1 MKRRATLDFLFPLSL
16 FTIFIIVSSIL
27 LSISIGGYRK
37 VQAAD
42 EQQNDILI
50 SSYITN
56 KIRSFDYR
64 NIMMKRID
72 GTNCLMLNKT
82 IQSENYTTYLYYKDD
97 SINEL
102 LMKSNQPVDL
112 RDGTKVLKVKDYK
125 MELENGMFTFY
136 YKGIKGNEYQQ
147 KVALIGK

>member
-1 MKRRATLDFLFPLSL
+1 MKRKATLDFLFPLSL

-56 KIRSFDYR
+56 KIRSFDDG
-64 NIMMKRID
+64 NIMMKSID

-125 MELENGMFTFY
+125 MELKNGMFTFY
-136 YKGIKGNEYQQ
+136 YKGIKGNEYEQ